1 MVFEFRRIVK
11 KYPVNSRVTVRV
23 SDDDGAGKK
32 VITVSGYLYSCGT
45 WYIQTL
51 EDGLYHLSRLEML
64 EISVSTPVT
73 IPALL
78 EQMAEE
84 ICDRYCRYPDQ
95 YAVEEELHMEKCV
108 KCALKRVLKEI

>member
-32 VITVSGYLYSCGT
+32 VITVSGYLYSC
-45 WYIQTL
+45 IQTL
-51 EDGLYHLSRLEML
+51 EDGLYHLSRLETL
-64 EISVSTPVT
+64 EIPVSTPIT

-95 YAVEEELHMEKCV
+95 YAVEEELHMEQCV